1 MTAAGPKG
9 LKLAQEDVEQAYHE
23 YGVNTYLVSPGM
35 KELVEGLRRLIADGH
50 RDDLVL
56 IGGAMLPFGWTLGG
70 SLRRTLKAL
79 GTEYLDIFLL
89 GMALGRWY
97 FTGRT
102 WKEMLK
108 LKERSLVRAI
118 GFSSHKRKLAAT
130 MAKEFDPDVLMIRYS
145 AAHRGAEREIFDELE
160 ERRPA
165 IISYTSTR
173 WGVLLQP
180 LPEKGFDKGMTA
192 GECYRFV
199 LAHPSVDIALF
210 AARTVDELR
219 EDVAAVHE
227 GPLTPER
234 YEEARS
240 FGDAVH
246 ESLRGSAKWAF
257 R

>member
-1 MTAAGPKG
+1 
-9 LKLAQEDVEQAYHE
+9 
-23 YGVNTYLVSPGM
+23 M
-35 KELVEGLRRLIADGH
+35 KELIDGLRRLIADGH

-56 IGGAMLPFGWTLGG
+56 AGGAMLPVGWALGS
-70 SLRRTLKAL
+70 SLRRSLKAL
-79 GTEYLDIFLL
+79 GTDYLDIFLL

-102 WKEMLK
+102 WKKMRK
-108 LKERSLVRAI
+108 LKEHGLVRAI
-118 GFSSHKRKLAAT
+118 GFSSHKRKLAAA

-145 AAHRGAEREIFDELE
+145 AAHRGAEREIFEELG

-180 LPEKGFDKGMTA
+180 LPDKGFDSGMTA

-199 LAHPSVDIALF
+199 LAHPSVDVALF
-210 AARTVDELR
+210 AARTSEELR
-219 EDVAAVHE
+219 EDVAAVLD
-227 GPLTPER
+227 GPLDPER
-234 YEEARS
+234 YEEVRR